1 MKQVF
6 AGLLAALGTVLMV
19 LSLVWCFGNLNKPA
33 QVAQLPQGLEQC
45 AQDLETALESGDLQS
60 FQGLLYGQPQL
71 GIEPGDAQTEN
82 FWKVFC
88 GGITWEYTG
97 EFSPAASGY
106 TRTATVSVPDIQ
118 ALAGTIGPRARQI
131 LEQTMAA
138 ATLREELYDEAGNFR
153 QELMDKA
160 LEQAVQEA
168 LAAQPQLRQYQG
180 SVRFVSQDGRWQ
192 ALPDQGLMKAFAPG
206 T

>member
-1 MKQVF
+1 
-6 AGLLAALGTVLMV
+6 
-19 LSLVWCFGNLNKPA
+19 
-33 QVAQLPQGLEQC
+33 
-45 AQDLETALESGDLQS
+45 
-60 FQGLLYGQPQL
+60 
-71 GIEPGDAQTEN
+71 
-82 FWKVFC
+82 
-88 GGITWEYTG
+88 
-97 EFSPAASGY
+97 
-106 TRTATVSVPDIQ
+106 
-118 ALAGTIGPRARQI
+118 
-131 LEQTMAA
+131 MAA